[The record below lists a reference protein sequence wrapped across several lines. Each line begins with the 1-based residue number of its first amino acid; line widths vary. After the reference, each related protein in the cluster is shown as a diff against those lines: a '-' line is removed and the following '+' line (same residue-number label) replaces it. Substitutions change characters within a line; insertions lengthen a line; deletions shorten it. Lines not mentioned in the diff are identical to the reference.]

1 MKHSWKFSPGGTIW
15 RVHPAVSGRFVGEE
29 RDLEQRRVTFFA
41 LDFSTGRVLWK
52 GLAVEEDWWTGI
64 ERVDGDLLFV
74 HSFASPDL
82 PTHQGITVIDI
93 SKGRV
98 LWANP
103 GWTLKAVKGDRL
115 IVRGDH
121 RAGQG
126 IIVVG
131 SQTGEI
137 LPGEVNPGV
146 PAEEDQSWRE
156 DVAFPDPVSMEELVS
171 HPAGQ
176 VVFKKW
182 KREQVSGMVE
192 LLELPP
198 RVLVAAALRRKG
210 LREETL
216 DQELLVVNTATGK
229 AEHSVTLIRDSKGP
243 VMESFFVQ
251 NGTLVYVRE
260 GKTLCGVKMGEA

>member
-1 MKHSWKFSPGGTIW
+1 MKHSWTFSPGGTIW

-52 GLAVEEDWWTGI
+52 GLAVEEKWWTGI

-82 PTHQGITVIDI
+82 PTHQGITVIDLAQ
-93 SKGRV
+93 GRV

-103 GWTLKAVKGDRL
+103 GWTLKAIKGDRL

-126 IIVVG
+126 MIVVG
-131 SQTGEI
+131 SRTGDI
-137 LPGEVNPGV
+137 IAGEDP
-146 PAEEDQSWRE
+146 PAAHAAEDQPWKA

-176 VVFKKW
+176 VVLKKW
-182 KREQVSGMVE
+182 KREEVSGMME
-192 LLELPP
+192 LLEVPP

-210 LREETL
+210 LREETM